1 MLERADGERVLI
13 APTRETADF
22 VSETHVFDTVRVV
35 PVHVS
40 VGGGTRTVTA
50 GSLVLRFT
58 TGRGGL
64 LGSCMERTDGPS
76 RPCDQETV
84 GAAPLVAVSRARCP

>member
-1 MLERADGERVLI
+1 MSESDDGERVLM

-22 VSETHVFDTVRVV
+22 VRRTYVFDTVRVV
-35 PVHVS
+35 PVYVS
-40 VGGGTRTVTA
+40 ADGAIRTVTA

-64 LGSCMERTDGPS
+64 LGFMHGAHDGPA

-84 GAAPLVAVSRARCP
+84 GAAP